1 MNYQAVSW
9 QFESWFKQFNSLKM
23 LIYWDQNSLKLI
35 TTTCQ
40 SESKNFKQIVNLLI
54 RYADD
59 SQNFDVIF
67 FKFIG

>member
-40 SESKNFKQIVNLLI
+40 SEAKNFKQIVNLLI
-54 RYADD
+54 IYADD